1 MGKQTWRINMD
12 EASACMRQ
20 GDGKGIFFASGGRH
34 GDCLVRKA
42 SRGRQWA
49 SFIHAALMRDRPGAR
64 DT

>member
-1 MGKQTWRINMD
+1 MGTETWINMD

-20 GDGKGIFFASGGRH
+20 GDGKGISFASEGRH
-34 GDCLVRKA
+34 RDCQVRKA

-49 SFIHAALMRDRPGAR
+49 SFIHAALTRDHPGAR